1 MKTTVRAYAKIN
13 LFLDMVSRRDDGYH
27 NILSVMQSVT
37 LHDVVEVEY
46 IKGDQ
51 KEIIVTCDN
60 SGIPTDK
67 SNLGYKAAS
76 VFPYANGRI
85 HIRIKKSIPV
95 SAGLAGGS
103 ADAAAVLIALNDL
116 CGRPMRLEELKVLGA
131 TLGAD
136 VPFCIEKG
144 TCLVEGIGETMRDF
158 ASMPNLPIVIAKKGE
173 GMSTPLAY
181 RLLDEKYN
189 LFNGYTPRSGKLA
202 TLNSPEKF
210 NTKQYCSGIYN
221 IFEEVVEQCRP
232 DVTAIK
238 ETMIG
243 CGALNA
249 TMSGSGTSVFG
260 IFEDV
265 DSAQLALQ
273 KLIILGADAHV
284 CYPYIPE

>member
-46 IKGDQ
+46 IKGGQ

-76 VFPYANGRI
+76 VFPYASGRI

-116 CGRPMRLEELKVLGA
+116 CGRPMRLEELKTLGA

-144 TCLVEGIGETMRDF
+144 TCLVEGIGETMSDF

-189 LFNGYTPRSGKLA
+189 RFNGYTPSSDKLA

-221 IFEEVVEQCRP
+221 IFEEVVEPCRP